1 MKKMYFLLILSG
13 ITLVTSC
20 AQQSEQ
26 QNKKESVVVFHTPYG
41 DMAAILYDET
51 PKHKANFLKLVNEK
65 YFDSTLF
72 HRVIQGFMIQ
82 GGDPDSKNA
91 LPGQPLGRGGPGYE
105 IDAEILPQFFH
116 EKGALS
122 AARTENPA
130 KRSSGSQFYIVQG
143 TPMPRESFQQGQID
157 GQKLQQAF
165 SIMFGKDRNKGL
177 YDSLRTLYESGD
189 MNAYQARLEAVIPR
203 IEKTTGVIIRKTF
216 SEDMLNKYSTVGGAP
231 HLDGLY
237 TVFGKVIS
245 GLDVID
251 QVAAQPTQSERPVQD
266 IRMTVTV
273 SEKTRDEIQKEYGYT
288 FPK

>member
-1 MKKMYFLLILSG
+1 MS
-13 ITLVTSC
+13 SC
-20 AQQSEQ
+20 AQQADQ
-26 QNKKESVVVFHTPYG
+26 KNKKESVVIFHTSFG

-51 PKHKANFLKLVNEK
+51 PKHKANFLKLANEK

-91 LPGQPLGRGGPGYE
+91 KPGEPLGRGGPGYE
-105 IDAEILPQFFH
+105 VDAEILPQFFH

-122 AARTENPA
+122 AARTENPM

-143 TPMPRESFQQGQID
+143 TVMPRESFQQGQID
-157 GQKLQQAF
+157 PYKLREAF
-165 SIMFGKDRNKGL
+165 TVMFQKDRNKGL
-177 YDSLRTLYESGD
+177 YDSLKTLYESGN
-189 MNAYQARLEAVIPR
+189 MTAYEQRLNELIPR
-203 IEKTTGVIIRKTF
+203 FEKTTGIAIRKNY
-216 SEDMLNKYSTVGGAP
+216 SEEMLTKYSTVGGAP

-245 GLDVID
+245 GLDVVDKI
-251 QVAAQPTQSERPVQD
+251 AAVPTAAERPVED
-266 IRMTVTV
+266 VRMTVTV
-273 SEKTRDEIQKEYGYT
+273 KEMKRSDIQKEYGYT

>member
-1 MKKMYFLLILSG
+1 MYFLLVLCG
-13 ITLVTSC
+13 ISLITSC
-20 AQQSEQ
+20 AQQADQ
-26 QNKKESVVVFHTPYG
+26 KNKKESVVIFHTSYG

-65 YFDSTLF
+65 YYDSTLF
-72 HRVIQGFMIQ
+72 HRVIHEFMIQ
-82 GGDPDSKNA
+82 GGDPDSRNA
-91 LPGQPLGRGGPGYE
+91 QPGQQLGAGGPDYE

-143 TPMPRESFQQGQID
+143 KVIPKEAFQQGQID
-157 GQKLQQAF
+157 GAKLREAF
-165 SIMFGKDRNKGL
+165 QVMFDKDRNKGL
-177 YDSLRTLYESGD
+177 YDSLKTLYESGD
-189 MNAYQARLEAVIPR
+189 MNAYQQRLDALIPR
-203 IEKTTGVIIRKTF
+203 FEKTTGITIRKTY
-216 SEDMLNKYSTVGGAP
+216 SEDMLTKYSTVGGAP

-245 GLDVID
+245 GLEVID
-251 QVAAQPTQSERPVQD
+251 QIASQPTSGERPIED

-273 SEKTRDEIQKEYGYT
+273 VEKTRNEIQKEYGYA